1 MKECKRIVIADTQD
15 EAVEQLTEALN
26 AERDMAV
33 VAFTRSGA
41 TALRLCRD
49 IEPDLLIMDLVFED
63 MDGAA
68 LLDQVDLMGARP
80 QILVTSSLSGERRA
94 VLAAVQGA
102 DYFMPK
108 PCDPAAVVRRVRQ
121 MLEPLQSRESEMTI
135 NAYVTGTLRDMGV
148 PAHIDGYQFLRT
160 AILLATRD
168 NGYLS
173 AVTKRLYPAVAKTYE
188 STPARVERSMRHAIE
203 LAWERGD
210 AQRQEEYFGCTLSGA
225 RGKPTNSEFV
235 AMVVERICQNRK
247 AIFKRVGISEDELY
261 SYRK

>member
-1 MKECKRIVIADTQD
+1 MKECKRIIIADTQD
-15 EAVEQLTEALN
+15 EVLEQLTDALN
-26 AERDMAV
+26 AQRDMAV
-33 VAFTRSGA
+33 VAFTRSA
-41 TALRLCRD
+41 TTALRLCRD
-49 IEPDLLIMDLVFED
+49 IEPDLLIMDMVFED

-68 LLDQVDLMGARP
+68 LLDQVDLLGARP
-80 QILVTSSLSGERRA
+80 QILVASSLSGGNRA
-94 VLAAVQGA
+94 VLAAAQGA

-108 PCDPAAVVRRVRQ
+108 PCDPETVVRRVRQ
-121 MLEPLQSRESEMTI
+121 MLESRQSQEPELTI

-160 AILLATRD
+160 AILLAARD

-173 AVTKRLYPAVAKTYE
+173 AVTKELYPAVAKTYQ

-210 AQRQEEYFGCTLSGA
+210 AKRQEEYFGYTLSGV

-235 AMVVERICQNRK
+235 AMVVERLAQNRAVILAK
-247 AIFKRVGISEDELY
+247 SGINENKLY
-261 SYRK
+261 SRRK